1 MIISAKVI
9 EWSVYVQ
16 EIPKQALYRLL
27 TVPEQGMEGGVDE
40 ELDFDEA
47 EEFQDD
53 DDNNTFYR
61 DVREEDE
68 ARELEERL
76 KKEFRVANANVGDR
90 PQIDAEDDEDDLFG
104 DKSLDDEGKKLRK
117 IMRRRMKENGEDYDI
132 DDESV
137 SRAV

>member
-1 MIISAKVI
+1 
-9 EWSVYVQ
+9 
-16 EIPKQALYRLL
+16 
-27 TVPEQGMEGGVDE
+27 MEGGVDE

-61 DVREEDE
+61 DAREEDE

-117 IMRRRMKENGEDYDI
+117 IMRRRMRENGEDYDI

-137 SRAV
+137 SHAV

>member
-1 MIISAKVI
+1 M
-9 EWSVYVQ
+9 
-16 EIPKQALYRLL
+16 
-27 TVPEQGMEGGVDE
+27 DE

-61 DVREEDE
+61 DAREEDE
-68 ARELEERL
+68 AKELEERL

-104 DKSLDDEGKKLRK
+104 DRSLDDEGKKLRK
-117 IMRRRMKENGEDYDI
+117 IMRRRMRENGEDYDI

-137 SRAV
+137 SHAV